1 MGIAL
6 SIVLLA
12 HVLFSNIL
20 IFQLKKE
27 KKVLEDIILDMRR
40 QYYEKNEK

>member
-12 HVLFSNIL
+12 HVFFSNVL
-20 IFQLKKE
+20 IFQLKKDN
-27 KKVLEDIILDMRR
+27 KVLEDIIWDIRR
-40 QYYEKNEK
+40 QYYEEDEK

>member
-12 HVLFSNIL
+12 HVFFSNIL

-40 QYYEKNEK
+40 QYYEENEK